1 MRGCV
6 VLLVGDKKGFPLIT
20 DHPNTEHK
28 SNSLLPQSE
37 TGIKCGIISW
47 YDGMVWYGH
56 PNTGAQQH

>member
-6 VLLVGDKKGFPLIT
+6 VLLVGDKKGLPLIT
-20 DHPNTEHK
+20 DHPL
-28 SNSLLPQSE
+28 SIRAIVLLPQSD
-37 TGIKCGIISW
+37 TGMKCGIISW